1 MYRVSVQESV
11 VVRSMTSVVIIF
23 SPMKERVDMHLNVEN
38 WLNDIEE
45 LLETAGCTE
54 EQKLHALPSS

>member
-1 MYRVSVQESV
+1 
-11 VVRSMTSVVIIF
+11 
-23 SPMKERVDMHLNVEN
+23 MKERVDMHLNVEN